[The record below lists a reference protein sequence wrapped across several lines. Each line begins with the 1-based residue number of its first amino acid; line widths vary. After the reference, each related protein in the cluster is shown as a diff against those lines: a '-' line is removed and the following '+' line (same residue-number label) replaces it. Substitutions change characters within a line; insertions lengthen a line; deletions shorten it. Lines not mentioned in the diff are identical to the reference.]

1 MNTFFCA
8 EESHQAGEDLIGN
21 ASPAQIFVLVECPP
35 PWAPYAL
42 ESKSIPANLRALK
55 EEIDQRELDVT
66 FLLIYSEKFKQENW
80 TRFLILR
87 QQIGFSAGY
96 SKQEFLVPDIS
107 GVAPALQDYL
117 AGRKVSSEEDREA
130 QTRDILV
137 CTHGSRDKCCAK
149 YGLPFYRQALA
160 AVADLSLSQVRIWH
174 VSHIGEHRFAPTIID
189 FPEGRYYGRLDS
201 VSFTSI
207 LTRTGDIQCLSRI
220 YRGHAI
226 LPCPVQ
232 ILERELILMHG
243 WEWFSYRVKAQV
255 LEQTE
260 DESFQ
265 RIELAFK
272 RPDGSSGSC
281 RAEVVEDKSKALY
294 LKADCRSTESY
305 EIPQYS
311 LKTFVML

>member
-8 EESHQAGEDLIGN
+8 EASYQAGEDLIGN
-21 ASPAQIFVLVECPP
+21 AWPAQIFVLVECPP
-35 PWAPYAL
+35 PWAPRAL
-42 ESKSIPANLRALK
+42 ESKSIPVNLKALN

-66 FLLIYSEKFKQENW
+66 FLLIYSDKFKQEDW

-87 QQIGFSAGY
+87 QQVGFSAGY
-96 SKQEFLVPDIS
+96 SKQEFFVPDIS
-107 GVAPALQDYL
+107 DIAPALQDYL
-117 AGRKVSSEEDREA
+117 AGREVRGESIEA

-137 CTHGSRDKCCAK
+137 CTHGGRDKCCAK

-160 AVADLSLSQVRIWH
+160 AVADLSFSQVRIWH

-201 VSFTSI
+201 ASFTSI

-220 YRGHAI
+220 YRGHSI

-243 WEWFSYRVKAQV
+243 WDWFSYKITAHV

-260 DESFQ
+260 DESFN

-272 RPDGSSGSC
+272 RLDGSSGTY
-281 RAEVVEDKSKALY
+281 RAEVVEDESKALD
-294 LKADCRSTESY
+294 LRADCGSSEAY
-305 EIPQYS
+305 EIPQYF
-311 LKTFVML
+311 LKNLVML